1 MHRRISWKW
10 NTHDVYSTTLSAIC
24 NKCVGILE
32 MAPDILRGDIFCR
45 DYQIL
50 ELVLVKGSWVVVVVG
65 HVENVRD
72 SAKIFD
78 KTTVTYHVLQSQSDI
93 RAILPCLTEKES
105 MGEKNLL
112 HRKARWLGLSEETE
126 ANIWGLAWSSWTKNK
141 KSGLCRL

>member
-1 MHRRISWKW
+1 
-10 NTHDVYSTTLSAIC
+10 
-24 NKCVGILE
+24 

-126 ANIWGLAWSSWTKNK
+126 ANIWGLA
-141 KSGLCRL
+141 